1 MQYSDI
7 NGTSVSRF
15 GLGTKRFPTEDSSR
29 VIHMD
34 AQAAHGIVEACLAH
48 GVNFFDTSY
57 SNHKGEAE
65 TFLGQELATVA
76 QPTYVATSFFEM
88 VDPRFDY
95 VFQKQRKKLERDCI
109 DFYSVEGVTDLNQ
122 EVNVTSG
129 AIDYLFER
137 KEQGQSGQ
145 LGFSAELTAENLA
158 SFAKRYPWDFVRLR
172 VNYFDWFEKEG
183 RAQYE
188 AACEAGLPI
197 IAHGALRTGPATRL
211 KDEVLPAED
220 PAFLYGAVLPW
231 PDGAAV
237 QKRPGALAVLK
248 EADPTRSSIDWALRF
263 VKSLPGVRTVSCNVY
278 SVEQVEQG
286 MAVFED
292 DVLLDGEQMAVL
304 ERAAQAQRTRKGPAQ
319 P

>member
-1 MQYSDI
+1 M
-7 NGTSVSRF
+7 
-15 GLGTKRFPTEDSSR
+15 
-29 VIHMD
+29 
-34 AQAAHGIVEACLAH
+34 
-48 GVNFFDTSY
+48 
-57 SNHKGEAE
+57 
-65 TFLGQELATVA
+65 
-76 QPTYVATSFFEM
+76 
-88 VDPRFDY
+88 
-95 VFQKQRKKLERDCI
+95 
-109 DFYSVEGVTDLNQ
+109 
-122 EVNVTSG
+122 
-129 AIDYLFER
+129 
-137 KEQGQSGQ
+137 
-145 LGFSAELTAENLA
+145 
-158 SFAKRYPWDFVRLR
+158 
-172 VNYFDWFEKEG
+172 NYFDWFEKEG

-211 KDEVLPAED
+211 KDE
-220 PAFLYGAVLPW
+220 
-231 PDGAAV
+231 
-237 QKRPGALAVLK
+237 ALAVLK

>member
-34 AQAAHGIVEACLAH
+34 TQAAHGIVEACLAH

-109 DFYSVEGVTDLNQ
+109 DFYLVEGVTDLNQ

-129 AIDYLFER
+129 AIDYLFEC
-137 KEQGQSGQ
+137 KEQGQIGQ

-211 KDEVLPAED
+211 KDE
-220 PAFLYGAVLPW
+220 
-231 PDGAAV
+231 
-237 QKRPGALAVLK
+237 ALAVLK

>member
-1 MQYSDI
+1 
-7 NGTSVSRF
+7 
-15 GLGTKRFPTEDSSR
+15 
-29 VIHMD
+29 
-34 AQAAHGIVEACLAH
+34 
-48 GVNFFDTSY
+48 
-57 SNHKGEAE
+57 
-65 TFLGQELATVA
+65 
-76 QPTYVATSFFEM
+76 M

-137 KEQGQSGQ
+137 KEQGQIGQ

-211 KDEVLPAED
+211 KDE
-220 PAFLYGAVLPW
+220 
-231 PDGAAV
+231 
-237 QKRPGALAVLK
+237 ALAVLK

>member
-137 KEQGQSGQ
+137 KEQGQIGQ

-211 KDEVLPAED
+211 KDE
-220 PAFLYGAVLPW
+220 
-231 PDGAAV
+231 
-237 QKRPGALAVLK
+237 ALAVLK